1 MINFLHTFQP
11 ESILIAFGPITIYW
25 YGFFMMSAILAGLLF
40 IIFLAKK
47 YKIKKGV
54 IIDLAFWMILF
65 GIIGARLYELII
77 DFNYYQAN
85 PLSIFKVWQGGLAIH
100 GAIIAGLITLYFFS
114 KKSAKTLNE
123 KHNKTFWKLTAII
136 TPGLALGQFIGRW
149 GNYFNQELFG
159 LPSKA
164 PWAIPIELINR
175 PIAYI
180 SNQYFHPTFLYES
193 LGNLFIFLIL
203 FSIHYYILKKK
214 NINTAVFIRITALY
228 LFLYSI
234 LRYTLEFIR
243 LDPTLI
249 LASMRWPQIISAI
262 IVLISIY
269 LFIYSFTINKKSK
282 AIDQN
287 N

>member
-1 MINFLHTFQP
+1 
-11 ESILIAFGPITIYW
+11 
-25 YGFFMMSAILAGLLF
+25 MMLAILTGLLF
-40 IIFLAKK
+40 IIYLAKR
-47 YKIKKGV
+47 YKVSSEI

-77 DFNYYQAN
+77 DFNYYQSN
-85 PLSIFKVWQGGLAIH
+85 PLAIFKIWQGGLAIH

-114 KKSAKTLNE
+114 KKISNKVKET
-123 KHNKTFWKLTAII
+123 HVKTFWSLTAII

-164 PWAIPIELINR
+164 SWAIPIDIINR

-193 LGNLFIFLIL
+193 LGNLLIFLIL
-203 FSIHYYILKKK
+203 FSIHLYRLNKKRFS
-214 NINTAVFIRITALY
+214 TTVFIRISALY
-228 LFLYSI
+228 LFLYSV
-234 LRYTLEFIR
+234 LRYTLEFLR
-243 LDPTLI
+243 LDPTLVLSSI
-249 LASMRWPQIISAI
+249 RWPQIISIVI
-262 IVLISIY
+262 ILISIY
-269 LFIYSFTINKKSK
+269 LLIYSFIIDKKK
-282 AIDQN
+282 NNTIDQN

>member
-1 MINFLHTFQP
+1 MINLLHTFQP
-11 ESILIAFGPITIYW
+11 ESILITIGPITIYW

-40 IIFLAKK
+40 IIYLAKK
-47 YKIKKGV
+47 HKIETNI

-77 DFNYYQAN
+77 DFNYYQQN
-85 PLSIFKVWQGGLAIH
+85 PLAIFKIWQGGLAIH
-100 GAIIAGLITLYFFS
+100 GAIIAGLITLYFLS
-114 KKSAKTLNE
+114 KNVAKKINK
-123 KHNKTFWKLTAII
+123 KHSKTFWKLTAII

-164 PWAIPIELINR
+164 PWAIPIDLINR

-180 SNQYFHPTFLYES
+180 STQYFHPTFLYES
-193 LGNLFIFLIL
+193 LCNLLIFLIL
-203 FSIHYYILKKK
+203 LSIHLYILNKKK
-214 NINTAVFIRITALY
+214 FSTAIFIRISALY

-234 LRYTLEFIR
+234 LRFVLEFLR

-249 LASMRWPQIISAI
+249 LGSMRWPQIISLLIVTTAI
-262 IVLISIY
+262 F
-269 LFIYSFTINKKSK
+269 LFIYSYYHHDKNKT
-282 AIDQN
+282 N
-287 N
+287 PTN